1 MYFSQL
7 FRVFLIASAL
17 HVAYGLETLLRK
29 PYTLKVITTQPITGT
44 VIPMGDL
51 CLEPIRLAAEIANNR
66 SDILPDYNLVFDIID
81 DECNGAVWVKRSVAP
96 FLLNEER
103 VFDGIDTPAHWAGQY
118 QVPRQFNVLN
128 DSARTMFVPPIFG
141 GSLCSGVCSSVAQF
155 MNQFNLVQVHT

>member
-1 MYFSQL
+1 
-7 FRVFLIASAL
+7 
-17 HVAYGLETLLRK
+17 
-29 PYTLKVITTQPITGT
+29 
-44 VIPMGDL
+44 MGDL

-103 VFDGIDTPAHWAGQY
+103 VFNGIDTPQHWAGQY
-118 QVPRQFNVLN
+118 QIPRQFNVLN
-128 DSARTMFVPPIFG
+128 DSARTMYVPPIFG

-155 MNQFNLVQVHT
+155 MSQFNLIQVQL